1 MVIVFYISIINRGTL
16 ERERGCTMKTRLLFA
31 FLIIMGVSIIVIT
44 PVKADGIII
53 PVPPIC
59 DPCPIPSPMS
69 QLVIRYHHV
78 TVIIE
83 DQVATTHVD
92 QVFYNP
98 NDWAVEGEYVFPIPF
113 DAAVSDFILWMDGV
127 PVQGEI
133 LDADQARRKYEEIV
147 ANLRDPALLEYA
159 EMGAL
164 RARVFPI
171 PPQGER
177 RIELEYSQVLTV
189 ENGLVRYI
197 YPLGT
202 EKFSM
207 EPLEDVSV
215 TVKASSNQPIRAV
228 YSPSHPISINREDD
242 YHLLAGYE
250 EQDVLPDKDFT
261 LFYSIGETEAFH
273 LLTYRDPTDLD
284 DPDGFFL
291 LLLAPSVQ
299 QNLRAVPKDVLLVLD
314 RSGSMDG
321 EKFIQAQDAVRF
333 ILEKLNPD
341 DRFNLITFSTGVEMY
356 ASKLRPASEAE
367 EAQPWVNRLRA
378 EGSTDINRALLE
390 AAFMVDQERPTY
402 LIFLTDGLPT
412 VGEVDNQRIIDNF
425 GGSAPSNLSLFAF
438 GVGYDVDTY
447 LLDSL
452 AQAHHGN
459 STYVVPGEQL
469 DEILSAFY
477 SKISA
482 PVLTD
487 LNLDFGDLITY
498 DIYPHPLPDL
508 FIGSQIAIT
517 GRYRDGGTADVTL
530 TGSVNN
536 YHQTYAY
543 RDQIFDIESFNRG
556 GTIAYLPR
564 LWATRKIG
572 YLLNQVR
579 LTGPD
584 KEVIDEIVRLSIR
597 YGIVTPYTS
606 YLVTEPL
613 PLGAAEQER
622 IAADE
627 FNKFSEAAELPTFG
641 RQAVEQAEGQNSLA
655 NSDTVVSGPVEAIG
669 KVRVVGSHTFVYFN
683 GQWTDT
689 MFDPEQMETLKIA
702 FLSDDYFTLAKT
714 RSELANAFALGM
726 NVIVVSGDVAYEVVD
741 EDMSVDPLTINPIS
755 PTTEFDQPVP
765 TIDVPT
771 PDQPISTQPSNST
784 SSALPCWNGLIV
796 AMLPLL
802 TLGLVKHNAKDDRG

>member
-1 MVIVFYISIINRGTL
+1 
-16 ERERGCTMKTRLLFA
+16 MKIRLFFA
-31 FLIIMGVSIIVIT
+31 ILIIMGVSMFVYT
-44 PVKADGIII
+44 PAKADGIII
-53 PVPPIC
+53 PFPPIC

-78 TVIIE
+78 TVNIE

-98 NDWAVEGEYVFPIPF
+98 NDWAVEGEYVFPIPV
-113 DAAVSDFILWMDGV
+113 DAAVSDFILWIDGD

-147 ANLRDPALLEYA
+147 STLRDPALLEYA
-159 EMGAL
+159 DMGAL

-177 RIELEYSQVLTV
+177 RIELEYSQALTA
-189 ENGLVRYI
+189 ENGLVRYL

-202 EKFSM
+202 EKFSI

-215 TVKASSNQPIRAV
+215 TVKVSSSQPIRAV

-242 YHLLAGYE
+242 YHILTGYE
-250 EQDVLPDKDFT
+250 EQDVLPDKDFS
-261 LFYSIGETEAFH
+261 LFYSIGEAEAFH
-273 LLTYRDPTDLD
+273 LLTYRDHSDQD

-299 QNLRAVPKDVLLVLD
+299 QNLRVVPKDVLLVLD

-333 ILEKLNPD
+333 ILEKLNPE
-341 DRFNLITFSTGVEMY
+341 DRFNLITFSTGVEVY
-356 ASKLRPASEAE
+356 SSRLQPASEAKD
-367 EAQPWVNRLRA
+367 ALPWVNRLRA

-390 AAFMVDQERPTY
+390 AAYMVDQERPTY

-425 GGSAPSNLSLFAF
+425 EGSASKNLSLFAF

-459 STYVVPGEQL
+459 STYVVPGEHL

-487 LNLDFGDLITY
+487 LSLDFGDLITY

-508 FIGSQIAIT
+508 FIGSQIAIA
-517 GRYRDGGTADVTL
+517 GRYRDGGTTDVTL
-530 TGSVNN
+530 NGSVNN
-536 YHQTYAY
+536 HQQTYSY
-543 RDQIFDIESFNRG
+543 LDQIFDIESFNRG
-556 GTIAYLPR
+556 GTIASLPR

-579 LTGPD
+579 LTGPE

-622 IAADE
+622 IAAEE
-627 FNKFSEAAELPTFG
+627 FKQFSEEAELPSFG

-655 NSDTVVSGPVEAIG
+655 NSDTVVSGPVEAVG
-669 KVRVVGSHTFVYFN
+669 KVRVIGSHTYVYFN

-689 MFDPEQMETLKIA
+689 IFDPEQMETVKIA

-714 RSELANAFALGM
+714 RSELADAFALGTK
-726 NVIVVSGDVAYEVVD
+726 VIVVSGDVAYEVVD
-741 EDMSVDPLTINPIS
+741 EDTPVDPITITPITPS
-755 PTTEFDQPVP
+755 TEFDQPVH
-765 TIDVPT
+765 TVDVPT
-771 PDQPISTQPSNST
+771 PDQPTSTQPPNST
-784 SSALPCWNGLIV
+784 SPALPCWSGLIV
-796 AMLPLL
+796 AMLPLF
-802 TLGLVKHNAKDDRG
+802 TLGLVKHNAKDDRE